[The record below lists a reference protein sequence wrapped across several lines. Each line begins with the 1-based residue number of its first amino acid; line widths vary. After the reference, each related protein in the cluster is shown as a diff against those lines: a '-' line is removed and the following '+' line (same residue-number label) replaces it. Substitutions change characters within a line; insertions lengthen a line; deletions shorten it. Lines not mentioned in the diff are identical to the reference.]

1 MTRAVE
7 LRDLQKSF
15 RIRAPRAPSFAAALR
30 GLVSTKSTEFR
41 AVDGISLS
49 IEAGER
55 VAFIGPNGAGKSTTL
70 KILSGILHPD
80 AGHVRVL
87 GLIPARDRTQ
97 LGYRIGTVFGQRTQL
112 WQHLPAGDSFRLLA
126 RVYDLPP
133 ARFRARLAELV
144 EAFDLTAFLPQPV
157 RRLSLGER
165 MRCELVASLL
175 HAPRLLFLDEPTIG
189 LDVTAKARVREL
201 VREQSERDG
210 TSVLLT
216 SHDSADTEQV
226 CERVIVINHGKL
238 LFDQSLSSLR
248 ARFITHKLVT
258 LVSSQ
263 AALPFA
269 MPGVRVVE
277 REPYKTRLEVDIR
290 LTPVARVV
298 EAALASG
305 SLRDLTVEDPP
316 LERVIQA
323 IYASTRGAAEAAT
336 NACQGPEG
344 AMS

>member
-1 MTRAVE
+1 MTHAVE

-15 RIRAPRAPSFAAALR
+15 RTRGPSAPSFMAALG
-30 GLVSTKSTEFR
+30 GLFSAKSTVFR
-41 AVDGISLS
+41 AVDGISFS

-87 GLIPARDRTQ
+87 GLVPAEDRRQ

-112 WQHLPAGDSFRLLA
+112 WQHLPASDTFRLLA

-133 ARFRARLAELV
+133 HVFRARLAELV
-144 EAFDLTAFLPQPV
+144 EAFALEPFLGQPV
-157 RRLSLGER
+157 RKLSLGER
-165 MRCELVASLL
+165 MRCELAASLL

-201 VREQSERDG
+201 VRKQSERDG

-216 SHDSADTEQV
+216 SHDTGDSEHV

-238 LFDQSLSSLR
+238 LYDQSLASLR
-248 ARFITHKLVT
+248 ARFITHKFVT
-258 LVSSQ
+258 LVSDQ
-263 AALPFA
+263 VNLTLAL
-269 MPGVRVVE
+269 PGVRVVE
-277 REPYKTRLEVDIR
+277 AEPYKTRLEVEIKV
-290 LTPVARVV
+290 TPVARVV
-298 EAALASG
+298 EAALT
-305 SLRDLTVEDPP
+305 LCTLHDLTVEDPP
-316 LERVIQA
+316 LERVVQA
-323 IYASTRGAAEAAT
+323 IYASTNWATAPLATREA
-336 NACQGPEG
+336 
-344 AMS
+344 S